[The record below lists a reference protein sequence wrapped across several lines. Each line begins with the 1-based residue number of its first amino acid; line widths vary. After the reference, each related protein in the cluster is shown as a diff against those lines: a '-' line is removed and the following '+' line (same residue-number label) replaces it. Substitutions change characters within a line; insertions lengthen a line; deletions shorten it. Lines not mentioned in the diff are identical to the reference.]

1 MTILKTACLSIAAI
15 PILTLTP
22 AAYANSNNLTKTS
35 VVNGTSPPNIFIN
48 HTNFTTGHV
57 PVQILGSS
65 ETATFY
71 YKKGVKHFE
80 KGNLEKSESAFRGAL
95 RAHGS
100 KPMDGLT
107 LHYLTLISDK
117 QGDEVKKKKYAQAY
131 FDLTEK

>member
-1 MTILKTACLSIAAI
+1 MTILKATCLTIATASVLALA
-15 PILTLTP
+15 P

-48 HTNFTTGHV
+48 HTNPNTGHV
-57 PVQILGSS
+57 PVEILGSS

-80 KGNLEKSESAFRGAL
+80 KGNLEKSESAFEASL

-100 KPMDGLT
+100 KSMDGLT

-117 QGDEVKKKKYAQAY
+117 QGDEVQKQKYAQAY